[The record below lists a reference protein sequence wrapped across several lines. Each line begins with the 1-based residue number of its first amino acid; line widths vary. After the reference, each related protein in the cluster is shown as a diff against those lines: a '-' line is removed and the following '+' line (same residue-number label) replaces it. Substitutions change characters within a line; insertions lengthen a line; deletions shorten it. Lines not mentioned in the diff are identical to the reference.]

1 MITTFSSKA
10 SGDVIMFGDVAEK
23 MMEIMG
29 KDAGGKGIITAEQ
42 MPAAIARLEA
52 AIAADK
58 EERKGLAPEDYPQFE
73 TAPDGSRR
81 AWISLTQRAT
91 PLLELL
97 QWSLKK
103 KVPVT
108 WGV

>member
-1 MITTFSSKA
+1 MITIFRSKA

-23 MMEIMG
+23 MMTIMG
-29 KDAGGKGIITAEQ
+29 KAAEAKGIVTVEQ
-42 MPAAIARLEA
+42 LPGAISLLQAAID
-52 AIAADK
+52 ADK
-58 EERKGLAPEDYPQFE
+58 AARQGVAPEDLPQFE

-81 AWISLTQRAT
+81 PYISLTQRAT

-97 QWSLKK
+97 NWSLKK

>member
-1 MITTFSSKA
+1 MITIFRSKA
-10 SGDVIMFGDVAEK
+10 SGDVIMFGDVAQK
-23 MMEIMG
+23 MMELMG
-29 KDAGGKGIITAEQ
+29 KDPGAQGIITAEQ
-42 MPAAIARLEA
+42 LPTAIAQLEA

-58 EERKGLAPEDYPQFE
+58 EQHQGQAEEDQPQFE
-73 TAPDGSRR
+73 TAADGSRR
-81 AWISLTQRAT
+81 PYVSLTQRAT

>member
-1 MITTFSSKA
+1 MITIFRSKA

-23 MMEIMG
+23 MQVIMG
-29 KDAGGKGIITAEQ
+29 KEAGAQGIITAEQ
-42 MPAAIARLEA
+42 LPAAIALLEA

-58 EERKGLAPEDYPQFE
+58 EEHKGVAPEDLPQFE